1 MAESPAGEE
10 PPQRPPTEV
19 VGGGT
24 EAGPYPAALAAVFE
38 RHETRRS
45 GDRLVYVGESLVPE
59 EMLLREAWPAFREA
73 GYEVESAR
81 TRATGPDVLVVR
93 PHSPGIDG
101 VPWTNVLLLLA
112 TLATTLFVG
121 ATTWYYVPLAD
132 LTANPLLAL
141 QAWPFV
147 ASVLGVLLTHEL
159 GHYVMGRYHDVDVS
173 LPYLIPFVF
182 PFGTMGAVISI
193 RGQLPDRKALFDVGV
208 AGPLAGLV
216 ATVVVTAVGLSL
228 PPQQVPASVV
238 AQSGQAVSFGDPP
251 LVGII
256 ASALGEP
263 VGYADPTLTVNP
275 VFVGGWVGMFFTV
288 LNLLPVGQ
296 LDGGHIVRAILGE
309 RQESVAALVPLSLF
323 GVAAYL
329 YEVRDL
335 ALNDSV
341 GLWAFWGLF
350 ALFIAYKGPANPID
364 DSPLGPER
372 VAVGLLTFALGALCF
387 MLVPVEVVQV

>member
-1 MAESPAGEE
+1 MAESPADEGS
-10 PPQRPPTEV
+10 PQRVRTEI
-19 VGGGT
+19 
-24 EAGPYPAALAAVFE
+24 AGATARDHPYPAALAAVFDLRE
-38 RHETRRS
+38 VRTR
-45 GDRLVYVGESLVPE
+45 GDRLLYVGDSLVPE

-73 GYEVESAR
+73 GYEVETAQ
-81 TRATGPDVLVVR
+81 TNTTGPDVVVVR
-93 PHSPGIDG
+93 PRSEGIDG

-121 ATTWYYVPLAD
+121 ATAWYYVPVSD

-159 GHYVMGRYHDVDVS
+159 GHYVMGRYHGVDVS

-182 PFGTMGAVISI
+182 PFGTMGAIISI
-193 RGQLPDRKALFDVGV
+193 RGQMPDRKALFDVGV
-208 AGPLAGLV
+208 AGPIAGLV
-216 ATVVVTAVGLSL
+216 ATIAVTAIGLSL
-228 PPQQVPASVV
+228 PPMEVPASVLNT
-238 AQSGQAVSFGDPP
+238 SGQAISFGDPP
-251 LVGII
+251 LLRLI
-256 ASALGEP
+256 AAALGEQL
-263 VGYADPTLTVNP
+263 GYADDSLSVHP
-275 VFVGGWVGMFFTV
+275 VVVGGWVGMFFTL

-309 RQESVAALVPLSLF
+309 RQETVAALVPLSLF

-341 GLWAFWGLF
+341 GLWVFWGLF
-350 ALFIAYKGPANPID
+350 AMFIAYKGPADPID
-364 DSPLGPER
+364 DSPIGPAR
-372 VAVGLLTFALGALCF
+372 IAVGLLTFAVGALCF
-387 MLVPVEVVQV
+387 MLVPVQVIQV